1 MRNGAAWESSAETG
15 RVVQLHPRRRQQG
28 SPAPSDEPAEVP
40 PSDRPSD
47 TSGPAVADI
56 ARFSRRG
63 GDDDYRH
70 RMVMNALAAA
80 ACLVLMLAGLWIAN
94 TMAQL
99 RKTEDCLLSG
109 RRTCAPLDLPTNDRL
124 SPP

>member
-1 MRNGAAWESSAETG
+1 MRNGPAWESPAETG
-15 RVVQLHPRRRQQG
+15 RVVQLRPRRGRRG
-28 SPAPSDEPAEVP
+28 TPAPGDKSTEPA

-56 ARFSRRG
+56 ARFSRRDS
-63 GDDDYRH
+63 DDDYRH

-80 ACLVLMLAGLWIAN
+80 VCLLLTVAGLWIAN

-99 RKTEDCLLSG
+99 RRTEDCLLSG
-109 RRTCAPLDLPTNDRL
+109 RRTCAPLELPADDRL
-124 SPP
+124 NPP